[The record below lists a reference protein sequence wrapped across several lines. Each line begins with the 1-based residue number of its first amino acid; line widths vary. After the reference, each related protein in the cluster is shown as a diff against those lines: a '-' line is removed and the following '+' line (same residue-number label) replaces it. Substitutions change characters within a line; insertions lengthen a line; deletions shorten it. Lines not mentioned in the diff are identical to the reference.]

1 MEITTD
7 KQQQQQQ
14 QHTEEEESRL
24 DVSNANFITSLPNP
38 LHDYATKCF
47 SDPSSQITDNNNDDE
62 SQQQQQR
69 QKLEDEFEIS
79 VRSHLLQLIE
89 QLLASTTTSSSDG
102 AQENEDDDDGNN
114 NENNLAM
121 STLLR
126 YLKDVSL
133 LCHHIAI
140 TTTTTNTTANT
151 NTANTNIKKLPFLLI
166 EDTIDSLPL
175 RQIQQIWSSNQ
186 YPNTNISSYIT
197 TVLTSSSST
206 QQQGGSGS
214 SLFTPLSKFVLL
226 RICNKI
232 LRLLSNRTVDAD
244 FAGCI
249 MMLLSQVFPLSERS
263 AINVLGGF
271 NVDNEV
277 RVESLDEFEM
287 GGLLRQQQQK
297 NGDGGND
304 DGDDDGNDN
313 GGGGGV
319 GYEFYSKFWGVQKV
333 FTDPG
338 GDYSCID

>member
-1 MEITTD
+1 MNLNVGTLTSDNKLITMMEVTNNND
-7 KQQQQQQ
+7 NKQQA
-14 QHTEEEESRL
+14 EDDSRL

-47 SDPSSQITDNNNDDE
+47 SDPSTVDDNNDE
-62 SQQQQQR
+62 SQQQHQMR

-89 QLLASTTTSSSDG
+89 KLLASTTSTSSSSAG
-102 AQENEDDDDGNN
+102 AQENDDDGSNT
-114 NENNLAM
+114 ENNLAM

-140 TTTTTNTTANT
+140 TTTTTNTTAAT
-151 NTANTNIKKLPFLLI
+151 NSNIKKLPFLLI

-186 YPNTNISSYIT
+186 FPHTNISSYIT
-197 TVLTSSSST
+197 TVLTSSSSST
-206 QQQGGSGS
+206 SSQQGGAGS

-277 RVESLDEFEM
+277 RVETLDEFEM
-287 GGLLRQQQQK
+287 GGLLRQQQKK
-297 NGDGGND
+297 NGGDGND
-304 DGDDDGNDN
+304 GGNDN
-313 GGGGGV
+313 GGSGSSGV
-319 GYEFYSKFWGVQKV
+319 GYEFYSKFWGVQK
-333 FTDPG
+333 G
-338 GDYSCID
+338 IY